1 MEIYGSE
8 RYAASG
14 MPSRF
19 MQDNLSRS
27 ARGVL
32 RGLHFQNPNPQGKL
46 VTVLRGSVL
55 DIAVDVRK
63 DSSTFGKHVAI
74 ELTEENR
81 RQMWVPRGFCSWL
94 HRNIRKRRFILQVR
108 FNLQPKG

>member
-1 MEIYGSE
+1 MNIIHSKISEVLIVEPKVFGDSRGFFMEIYGFE

-46 VTVLRGSVL
+46 VTV
-55 DIAVDVRK
+55 
-63 DSSTFGKHVAI
+63 
-74 ELTEENR
+74 
-81 RQMWVPRGFCSWL
+81 
-94 HRNIRKRRFILQVR
+94 
-108 FNLQPKG
+108 

>member
-1 MEIYGSE
+1 MEIYGFE

-46 VTVLRGSVL
+46 VTV
-55 DIAVDVRK
+55 
-63 DSSTFGKHVAI
+63 
-74 ELTEENR
+74 
-81 RQMWVPRGFCSWL
+81 
-94 HRNIRKRRFILQVR
+94 
-108 FNLQPKG
+108 